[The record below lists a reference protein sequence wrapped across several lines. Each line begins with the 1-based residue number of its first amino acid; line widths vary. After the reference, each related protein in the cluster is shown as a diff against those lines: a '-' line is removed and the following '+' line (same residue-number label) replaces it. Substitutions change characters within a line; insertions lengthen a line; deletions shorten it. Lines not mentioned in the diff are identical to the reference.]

1 MKQGFKKKKSK
12 RQQEKDWQSSISIV
26 AAYLSFQVV
35 AKSTNTNM
43 TTIFQEMRLQLV
55 ESSFNVTCYYPS
67 TVQDALMKDNIN

>member
-35 AKSTNTNM
+35 AKSTNTNT
-43 TTIFQEMRLQLV
+43 TTIFQEMR
-55 ESSFNVTCYYPS
+55 P
-67 TVQDALMKDNIN
+67 